1 MTDKK
6 YEEEI
11 ASSELE
17 KLGISKP
24 KPKFVYPDT
33 GYSSTGSDAD
43 YFVEDDIDSIFAEK
57 EADNQDTLFPE
68 IPAFLDKRKRKTKV
82 EHVQP
87 VVDRQQ
93 VLYSVDEYNHLSDNI
108 HRAMCDLL
116 EEHQLIFSSGNAST
130 RLKKILKAYIKT
142 QCVYKEEDEYKK
154 IVVE

>member
-33 GYSSTGSDAD
+33 GYSSTNSDTD
-43 YFVEDDIDSIFAEK
+43 YFLEDDIDSIFAEK
-57 EADNQDTLFPE
+57 ETNNQDTLFPE

-154 IVVE
+154 IVVK